1 MTAPIQTTMQPGSLQ
16 SADRPMPQK
25 QPDSEAVDRFRD
37 ALARKGKDARTA
49 SAKPQKTAEDG
60 AQPAPPPTQSPLVP
74 LPFRERP
81 AGKGQDGIGGSDG
94 QSGANAAPP
103 AVAQDVA
110 MPALPNAAPAPDA
123 GQFAALVARLD
134 AGLAPSAQSH
144 LALPGDQWRA
154 DQVVIDSQGSGLSVS
169 IDLGQHGDGEQET
182 MKELQ
187 ARLRA
192 RGIAARVD
200 RI

>member
-1 MTAPIQTTMQPGSLQ
+1 
-16 SADRPMPQK
+16 
-25 QPDSEAVDRFRD
+25 
-37 ALARKGKDARTA
+37 
-49 SAKPQKTAEDG
+49 
-60 AQPAPPPTQSPLVP
+60 
-74 LPFRERP
+74 
-81 AGKGQDGIGGSDG
+81 
-94 QSGANAAPP
+94 
-103 AVAQDVA
+103 
-110 MPALPNAAPAPDA
+110 MPALPNAAPAADA

-154 DQVVIDSQGSGLSVS
+154 DQVVLDSQGSGLSVS
-169 IDLGQHGDGEQET
+169 IDLGQRGDGEQEA

-192 RGIAARVD
+192 CGIAARVD

>member
-1 MTAPIQTTMQPGSLQ
+1 
-16 SADRPMPQK
+16 
-25 QPDSEAVDRFRD
+25 
-37 ALARKGKDARTA
+37 
-49 SAKPQKTAEDG
+49 
-60 AQPAPPPTQSPLVP
+60 
-74 LPFRERP
+74 
-81 AGKGQDGIGGSDG
+81 
-94 QSGANAAPP
+94 
-103 AVAQDVA
+103 
-110 MPALPNAAPAPDA
+110 
-123 GQFAALVARLD
+123 FAALVARLD

-154 DQVVIDSQGSGLSVS
+154 DQVVIDSQGSSLSVS
-169 IDLGQHGDGEQET
+169 IDLGQRGDGEQET